1 MIDWRA
7 VVAVAAG
14 AAIGGVLRY
23 VVGQLFLQRFGPGF
37 PYGTLFINVSGSF
50 LIGIVAQL
58 ALTRAFGITPLV
70 RLLLATGILG
80 GYTTFCDVFT
90 RCAHVARVRRDAC
103 ARLFGSVGRARFR
116 RRGTRRRSGATC
128 AALSRKMLAVGRHIE
143 ILQWSNRYDARR
155 IDVIV
160 RAVVVAL
167 DMVEVNR
174 RRDARNL
181 IQIP

>member
-14 AAIGGVLRY
+14 AAIGGALRY

-80 GYTTFCDVFT
+80 GYTTFSTFSLDALTLLESGAMPALVYS
-90 RCAHVARVRRDAC
+90 VASVVLGFGGAALGVVL
-103 ARLFGSVGRARFR
+103 ARL
-116 RRGTRRRSGATC
+116 
-128 AALSRKMLAVGRHIE
+128 ALR
-143 ILQWSNRYDARR
+143 
-155 IDVIV
+155 
-160 RAVVVAL
+160 
-167 DMVEVNR
+167 
-174 RRDARNL
+174 
-181 IQIP
+181 